1 MADIGTSVFF
11 KPGLSFTFIKV
22 NDKVRLNTRGICVF
36 LSGSTLHLIT
46 LTPKEVGVDF
56 PL

>member
-1 MADIGTSVFF
+1 MADIGTSVLF
-11 KPGLSFTFIKV
+11 KPGLSFTFIRV

-36 LSGSTLHLIT
+36 LSGSTLLLFT